1 MDARATAKYVKA
13 VGTIA
18 YAQPEILAL
27 PQETLDAIMLTSRL
41 PPIVLLWKT
50 CCVQSLTP

>member
-27 PQETLDAIMLTSRL
+27 PQETLDAIMEMCIRDRRC
-41 PPIVLLWKT
+41 PDRMERV
-50 CCVQSLTP
+50 